1 MGPGAFSRGS
11 SAFKVRCRPSRAHR
25 ARVHDQ
31 PPQRRHQR
39 QHEHR
44 GITRRRLRA
53 VVVVLQHLIA
63 APRIGVVIGVAL
75 QVEQQPVAET
85 LEKRG
90 RR

>member
-1 MGPGAFSRGS
+1 
-11 SAFKVRCRPSRAHR
+11 
-25 ARVHDQ
+25 
-31 PPQRRHQR
+31 
-39 QHEHR
+39 
-44 GITRRRLRA
+44 
-53 VVVVLQHLIA
+53 VVLQHLIA